1 MESPKI
7 LIVTYNSPILNY
19 VVDSVIKSSTHFN
32 KPKIIILD
40 SYRYG
45 KAYNYNN
52 DGITYL
58 RYSDLIEYIGRIS
71 DKLMLSKNDK
81 ILLKHRFFSNP
92 GLPRSFGA
100 ALYKRGPVLSLDDD
114 SIIDKGIISTYYNAV
129 KTGKEVIIFDNK
141 FGVPDLS
148 LFEWLRIKI
157 ASYLT
162 KRQALGMI
170 NNKTAYTK
178 KLIEDR
184 QLFSYSLK
192 VYSNIFEKD
201 TNLIDI
207 QNVPLPP
214 RKHVNGSCFFTLA
227 ENLIKNPMPTLYDE
241 DWTWETILRLK
252 QVQVSISKRAFL
264 HYNNER
270 NNRKADRLW
279 SKDGLYNEEFGKI
292 FGKVF
297 EYFLYSK
304 IDISRIPPIK
314 IVEKAHEYAIKS
326 VDNKIALAYNI
337 AMLMKDNQNKE
348 RIVCLLSNL
357 QEEISK
363 ISAEEILDE
372 IRFYYLTKKF
382 IGLVHSVI

>member
-114 SIIDKGIISTYYNAV
+114 SIIDKGIISTSYNAV

-214 RKHVNGSCFFTLA
+214 RKHVNGSCFPSPV
-227 ENLIKNPMPTLYDE
+227 LI
-241 DWTWETILRLK
+241 
-252 QVQVSISKRAFL
+252 V
-264 HYNNER
+264 
-270 NNRKADRLW
+270 
-279 SKDGLYNEEFGKI
+279 
-292 FGKVF
+292 
-297 EYFLYSK
+297 
-304 IDISRIPPIK
+304 
-314 IVEKAHEYAIKS
+314 
-326 VDNKIALAYNI
+326 
-337 AMLMKDNQNKE
+337 
-348 RIVCLLSNL
+348 
-357 QEEISK
+357 
-363 ISAEEILDE
+363 
-372 IRFYYLTKKF
+372 
-382 IGLVHSVI
+382 